1 MNTPKNF
8 KNRVHNK
15 ELKINGLDF
24 YLEHCQQNPGSVWLF
39 GTQTTTIKGN
49 ALYFIFDWK
58 NQTYSIRKCIL
69 GDGDDGT
76 DIAKGCIFDKRD
88 VQSLQRFVTMIA
100 QHTTKI
106 LRII

>member
-1 MNTPKNF
+1 MNIPKNF
-8 KNRVHNK
+8 KDRIHKK
-15 ELKINGLDF
+15 ELSINGLDF
-24 YLEHCQQNPGSVWLF
+24 YLENCTHTPGSVWVF
-39 GTQTTTIKGN
+39 GKQKTNLKGN

-58 NQTYSIRKCIL
+58 NQTYIIRKCIL

-88 VQSLQRFVTMIA
+88 IQSLQRFVTMIA